1 MLNQPTLEQTE
12 QATVVLRRRWKG
24 VACVQRVPQAIHR
37 ALQQAALLVA
47 GSKLWVEV
55 SEFLETPTP
64 ARGLLVLV
72 GALLLLALLLSPR
85 TAPPPTDL
93 VD

>member
-1 MLNQPTLEQTE
+1 MLNQPTLERTE
-12 QATVVLRRRWKG
+12 QATVVFQRCWKCF
-24 VACVQRVPQAIHR
+24 ASVQRIPQAIHR
-37 ALQQAALLVA
+37 TLQQAALLVA

-72 GALLLLALLLSPR
+72 GALLLLALLLNPR
-85 TAPPPTDL
+85 TAPPCD
-93 VD
+93 VID